1 VTSNN
6 PGPNNPHNNKK
17 KKWPVL
23 SAFAGESTCSSYTHF
38 SGNSV
43 HLYSNADKNQII
55 DQKSHTHIPGNLQ
68 GITTDDQVEARPE
81 GWHTFF
87 ALREPSHV
95 ISQLESNGRNRML
108 HTTYNII
115 YNYAFQLLLFFF
127 CCCFLLSSSSYQ
139 SIIFFFYGMHLQT
152 ANNTVEHTHADT
164 SIAPL
169 RSRGV
174 YLERD
179 GLLYSPFDFLEL

>member
-1 VTSNN
+1 MTSNN

-139 SIIFFFYGMHLQT
+139 SIIFFLW
-152 ANNTVEHTHADT
+152 NTFADRKQYSGTHTRRH
-164 SIAPL
+164 I
-169 RSRGV
+169 
-174 YLERD
+174 
-179 GLLYSPFDFLEL
+179 YSPPSISRCVSRTRWVTLLAF

>member
-108 HTTYNII
+108 HT
-115 YNYAFQLLLFFF
+115 
-127 CCCFLLSSSSYQ
+127 
-139 SIIFFFYGMHLQT
+139 
-152 ANNTVEHTHADT
+152 
-164 SIAPL
+164 L
-169 RSRGV
+169 RTI
-174 YLERD
+174 
-179 GLLYSPFDFLEL
+179 